1 MKRTGQRGVALISVL
16 LIMTLALFVVGGLLR
31 SHTRTL
37 QSSAQHIHQVQLR
50 QWAIAAESWARE
62 LLQAPDPLEDKTI
75 NLAQPWARPSLP
87 FELSGVEVRI
97 EIEDLAGRFNLTR
110 LLLPGKADEISLER
124 WARLLAALEI
134 PAFDLALLRGTEVS
148 DTSQLRLLPGVDQD
162 LLQRLQ
168 PFVALLPPEATLNIN
183 TASATLLATL
193 EGMTAA
199 TARDAVAQ
207 RPAEGYADAHEFTRA
222 PGLDGLGIASHGLG
236 VDSRWFRVTVEVSA
250 GAARL
255 RLVSDL
261 ERPRDS
267 LRLRV
272 LQRRFLAP
280 IQGETPL

>member
-1 MKRTGQRGVALISVL
+1 MSRTGQQGVALISVL
-16 LIMTLALFVVGGLLR
+16 LIMTLALFVVGGLLH
-31 SHTRTL
+31 SHTRAL

-50 QWAIAAESWARE
+50 QWALAAESWARE
-62 LLQAPDPLEDKTI
+62 RLLAPEPHETKTI
-75 NLAQPWARPSLP
+75 NLSQPWARPSLP
-87 FELSGVEVRI
+87 FELPGVEMHI
-97 EIEDLAGRFNLTR
+97 EIEDLAARFNLTR
-110 LLLPGKADEISLER
+110 LLLPGKADDISRER
-124 WARLLAALEI
+124 WSRLLAVLEI
-134 PAFDLALLRGTEVS
+134 PAFDLAPLRGTDVTDS
-148 DTSQLRLLPGVDQD
+148 SQLRLLPGLDQA

-168 PFVALLPPEATLNIN
+168 PFIALLPAEATLNVN

-193 EGMTAA
+193 EGLTASG
-199 TARDAVAQ
+199 ARDAVAQ
-207 RPAEGYADAHEFTRA
+207 RPPQGYTDAHEFVRA

-267 LRLRV
+267 PRLRI

-280 IQGETPL
+280 TQGESPL

>member
-1 MKRTGQRGVALISVL
+1 MNAADQRGVALISVL

-31 SHTRTL
+31 SHTQAL
-37 QSSAQHIHQVQLR
+37 QSGAQHMHQVQLR

-62 LLQAPDPLEDKTI
+62 LLQPPDLLEAKTI
-75 NLAQPWARPSLP
+75 NLAQPWARAALP
-87 FELSGVEVRI
+87 FDLAGVRVRL
-97 EIEDLAGRFNLTR
+97 EIEDLAARFNLTR

-124 WARLLAALEI
+124 WARLLEALEI
-134 PAFDLALLRGTEVS
+134 PALDLAPLRGTEVG

-168 PFVALLPPEATLNIN
+168 PFVALLPAEATLNVN
-183 TASATLLATL
+183 TASATLLAML

-199 TARDAVAQ
+199 DARAFVAQ
-207 RPAEGYADAHEFTRA
+207 RPLEGYADAQAFTRA

-280 IQGETPL
+280 TQGEFPL

>member
-1 MKRTGQRGVALISVL
+1 MNRIGQRGVALISVL
-16 LIMTLALFVVGGLLR
+16 LIMTLALVVVGGLLR
-31 SHTRTL
+31 SHTRAL

-50 QWAIAAESWARE
+50 QWALAAESWARE
-62 LLQAPDPLEDKTI
+62 LLLAPELLEAKTI
-75 NLAQPWARPSLP
+75 HLAQPWARPSLP

-97 EIEDLAGRFNLTR
+97 GIEDLAGRFNLSR

-124 WARLLAALEI
+124 WSRLLAALEI
-134 PAFDLALLRGTEVS
+134 PAFDLAPLRGTEVTDS
-148 DTSQLRLLPGVDQD
+148 SQLRLLPGVDLD

-168 PFVALLPPEATLNIN
+168 PFIALLPPEATLNVN
-183 TASATLLATL
+183 TTTATLLATL
-193 EGMTAA
+193 EGMTASS
-199 TARDAVAQ
+199 ARELVAR
-207 RPAEGYADAHEFTRA
+207 RPLEGYADAHEFTRA

-236 VDSRWFRVTVEVSA
+236 VDSRWFRVTVEVGA

-267 LRLRV
+267 RRLRV

-280 IQGETPL
+280 IQGESPL

>member
-1 MKRTGQRGVALISVL
+1 MSRTGQRGVALISVL

-31 SHTRTL
+31 SHTRAL

-50 QWAIAAESWARE
+50 QWAIAGESWAQA
-62 LLQAPDPLEDKTI
+62 LLLPPDPHEVKTI
-75 NLAQPWARPSLP
+75 NLSQPWAHPSLP
-87 FELSGVEVRI
+87 FELPGVEVRI

-124 WARLLAALEI
+124 WTRLLAALEI
-134 PAFDLALLRGTEVS
+134 PAFDLAPLRGTEVS

-168 PFVALLPPEATLNIN
+168 PFVVLLPADATLNVN
-183 TASATLLATL
+183 TAPAMLLATL
-193 EGMTAA
+193 EGMSVAS
-199 TARDAVAQ
+199 ARDFVAQ
-207 RPAEGYADAHEFTRA
+207 RPLEGYGDAHEFTRA

-236 VDSRWFRVTVEVSA
+236 VDSRWFRVTVEASA
-250 GAARL
+250 GTARL

-267 LRLRV
+267 RRLRV

-280 IQGETPL
+280 IQGESPL